1 MMLNLANYLI
11 GTRALGP
18 YNRAVVWVQGCC
30 FHCPG
35 CISPEWI
42 ETKEN
47 RLVPAETVADLILS
61 DATIE
66 GLTISGGEPMLQAA
80 ALCDLIDHLKARRD
94 MTIISFTGFR
104 IEKLITHPPSMDVHR
119 LLDKIDVL
127 VDGQYVA
134 RLNNGKGL
142 RGSTNQ
148 RIHHLTERLSGFDL
162 ENQNRSLEYFLHD
175 GSLEMIGIP
184 PRNIENTMELLYASF
199 SETESRK

>member
-1 MMLNLANYLI
+1 MNLNVANYLI

-42 ETKEN
+42 EQKEN
-47 RLVPAETVADLILS
+47 RLVPVETMADLILS

-80 ALCDLIDHLKARRD
+80 ALCELIDNLKIRREIN
-94 MTIISFTGFR
+94 IISFTGFR
-104 IEKLITHPPSMDVHR
+104 MENLITHPPSKDIHR

-148 RIHHLTERLSGFDL
+148 RVHHLTNRL
-162 ENQNRSLEYFLHD
+162 
-175 GSLEMIGIP
+175 
-184 PRNIENTMELLYASF
+184 
-199 SETESRK
+199 